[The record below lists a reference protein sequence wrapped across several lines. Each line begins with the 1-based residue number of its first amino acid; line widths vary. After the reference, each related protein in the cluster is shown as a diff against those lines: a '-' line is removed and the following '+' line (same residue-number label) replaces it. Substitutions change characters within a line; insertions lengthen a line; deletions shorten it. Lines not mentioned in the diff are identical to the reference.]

1 MTSLL
6 LLQENRSSPPSKRL
20 GVPLRRRRD
29 ASVFYWPF
37 FSRKMKTHTAT
48 FFVLMMINF
57 CGPPSSLPFGPK
69 GKWTAKASWQQS
81 VSVSPLLFEKPPER
95 TAVFF
100 QPNIELSSTSVHIT
114 QTPVNQPSWEAA
126 PCCVGVA
133 IVVGRMMMM
142 MWRKIVPMPKNRR
155 ASAWRSATVRAFYW
169 YFFSK
174 TSV

>member
-1 MTSLL
+1 MTSLLL

-100 QPNIELSSTSVHIT
+100 QPNFELSSTSTYYTDTCEPTKLRSCAMLCWSCHSSRTDDDDDVT
-114 QTPVNQPSWEAA
+114 KNSSNA
-126 PCCVGVA
+126 
-133 IVVGRMMMM
+133 
-142 MWRKIVPMPKNRR
+142 KKPK
-155 ASAWRSATVRAFYW
+155 S
-169 YFFSK
+169 
-174 TSV
+174 

>member
-1 MTSLL
+1 MILQQLNSSNGLVLL
-6 LLQENRSSPPSKRL
+6 PSIYFKHMKWEFEQQTHDLKINNDLSIIITEENRSSPPSKRL

-100 QPNIELSSTSVHIT
+100 PTKLWALKH
-114 QTPVNQPSWEAA
+114 
-126 PCCVGVA
+126 
-133 IVVGRMMMM
+133 
-142 MWRKIVPMPKNRR
+142 
-155 ASAWRSATVRAFYW
+155 
-169 YFFSK
+169 
-174 TSV
+174 